1 MQSLEFDRVGWALAK
16 PFAYP
21 TSSKLWLSSDR
32 PVKMHIRFEIR
43 SRHHVKIHGNS
54 ESCVQEVCSF
64 MEAALLLAKLPEAY
78 SIFDPL
84 VDVLP
89 VIPVFFLLL
98 AFVWQAA
105 VGFR

>member
-1 MQSLEFDRVGWALAK
+1 MQLGL
-16 PFAYP
+16 
-21 TSSKLWLSSDR
+21 L
-32 PVKMHIRFEIR
+32 I
-43 SRHHVKIHGNS
+43 
-54 ESCVQEVCSF
+54 
-64 MEAALLLAKLPEAY
+64 AALPEAY
-78 SIFDPL
+78 QIFDPL

>member
-1 MQSLEFDRVGWALAK
+1 
-16 PFAYP
+16 
-21 TSSKLWLSSDR
+21 
-32 PVKMHIRFEIR
+32 
-43 SRHHVKIHGNS
+43 
-54 ESCVQEVCSF
+54 
-64 MEAALLLAKLPEAY
+64 MEAALLLAKFPEAY
-78 SIFDPL
+78 QILDPL

>member
-1 MQSLEFDRVGWALAK
+1 MLCW
-16 PFAYP
+16 
-21 TSSKLWLSSDR
+21 
-32 PVKMHIRFEIR
+32 IRWILT
-43 SRHHVKIHGNS
+43 N
-54 ESCVQEVCSF
+54 

-78 SIFDPL
+78 QIFDPL

>member
-1 MQSLEFDRVGWALAK
+1 MEFTLILA
-16 PFAYP
+16 A
-21 TSSKLWLSSDR
+21 
-32 PVKMHIRFEIR
+32 
-43 SRHHVKIHGNS
+43 
-54 ESCVQEVCSF
+54 
-64 MEAALLLAKLPEAY
+64 LPEAY
-78 SIFDPL
+78 RMFNPL